1 MGFFSVYCG
10 LMYNDFMAV
19 PLNLFESCY
28 VAKTGVRKDPNCVY
42 PVGIDPIW
50 YGAKNELLF
59 MNSFKMKISVI
70 LGVAHMILGLIQK
83 GLNALYNKD
92 TPKLLHDFLPQLL
105 LLSVV
110 FGYMDLLIILK
121 WNTNYTGI
129 TDQAPSIIVT
139 MVNFFLS
146 GGKIVGRDF
155 FPFNTF
161 VSQLLLSK
169 SALALTDF
177 FSGCN
182 TDHPLDA
189 SCKSV
194 SDVPET

>member
-110 FGYMDLLIILK
+110 FGYMDLLIIWK

-129 TDQAPSIIVT
+129 TD
-139 MVNFFLS
+139 
-146 GGKIVGRDF
+146 
-155 FPFNTF
+155 
-161 VSQLLLSK
+161 
-169 SALALTDF
+169 
-177 FSGCN
+177 
-182 TDHPLDA
+182 
-189 SCKSV
+189 
-194 SDVPET
+194 